1 MWAMPAQRPCC
12 CRFEE
17 VFTVATLRSALRSCI
32 PGVGARAG
40 TPFSADYGRILRTRS
55 RAIVPIQTH
64 DAALSRDW
72 FREGGLSEAISSSR
86 HSLSSVR
93 RLAHARSDAN
103 DPRPHR
109 FLLHMRSENLNVSM
123 EAPGIYLFADL

>member
-1 MWAMPAQRPCC
+1 MWAMPAQRPCW

-72 FREGGLSEAISSSR
+72 FREGGLSKAMG
-86 HSLSSVR
+86 SVQADNGPER
-93 RLAHARSDAN
+93 W
-103 DPRPHR
+103 
-109 FLLHMRSENLNVSM
+109 
-123 EAPGIYLFADL
+123 FAATQYVRIRG